1 MKVLASDFDGTLF
14 FKGKFKEEDLKQ
26 IRAFQAQGHQFGLC
40 TGRPLAGVTGAIR
53 ESVRCD
59 FMILSSGAQILDGEG
74 RTLYKACIDLETAAQ
89 VGRRFSR
96 ELDFYYQTEE
106 GTYCQRR
113 PEGKI
118 PASASILTAIPYRP
132 FTRLD
137 ELPADIYGL
146 TLYAETDAHAQEIA
160 AQINA
165 QFPTLEAFQNEEW
178 IDVARRG
185 CSKGKGIELLK
196 QQLSFKTIAGIG
208 DSYND
213 IPLLRTTSP
222 SFTFHS
228 SPDAVKQEAQ
238 FLVDSLAEAIAVM
251 MRMPEEK
258 R

>member
-14 FKGKFKEEDLKQ
+14 FKGKFREEDLKQ
-26 IRAFQAQGHQFGLC
+26 IRTFQAQGNLFGLC
-40 TGRPLAGVTGAIR
+40 TGRPLAGITEAIR

-74 RTLYKACIDLETAAQ
+74 RTLYKACIDLETTAQ
-89 VGRRFSR
+89 LVCRFSS

-113 PEGKI
+113 PDGQI
-118 PASASILTAIPYRP
+118 PESASILTAIPYHS
-132 FTRLD
+132 FIRLD

-146 TLYAETDAHAQEIA
+146 SLYAEADAHARNVTA
-160 AQINA
+160 WINT
-165 QFPTLEAFQNEEW
+165 QFPTLAAFQNEKW
-178 IDVARRG
+178 VDVVQRG

-213 IPLLRTTSP
+213 IPLLRMTSP